1 MRRALVS
8 SAVVLLVGVGLFVG
22 VRYYHLRSAALDW
35 EEPVPDILTEKLEK
49 QADTLRVTFTSRI
62 DAPLPAIWDAF
73 SQPERSAEF
82 SDTVRVARL
91 LRAEE
96 NRKLVL
102 FEMTLLG
109 QPQRLSLEFTFVPGE
124 HLARIRSVESQL
136 SDIRAEYRFTSSPDG
151 RKTLLTYTG
160 TIRDKARLPVPLA
173 LQKSAARES
182 FVSTVRALK
191 RSLAQSG
198 SVGAGPSISVP
209 EITAP

>member
-1 MRRALVS
+1 MRRALIG
-8 SAVVLLVGVGLFVG
+8 SAVVLLVGAGLFAG

-35 EEPVPDILTEKLEK
+35 EGPVPEIVTEKLEK
-49 QADTLRVTFTSRI
+49 QADTLNLAFTSRI

-82 SDTVRVARL
+82 SDTVRVSRL
-91 LRAEE
+91 LQAGE

-109 QPQRLSLEFTFVPGE
+109 QPQRLSLEFTFVPDR
-124 HLARIRSVESQL
+124 HRVRIRSVESQL
-136 SDIRAEYRFTSSPDG
+136 SDIQAEYCFTPSPDG

-160 TIRDKARLPVPLA
+160 TLRDKARLPVPLA

-191 RSLAQSG
+191 RSLGQAESG
-198 SVGAGPSISVP
+198 AV
-209 EITAP
+209 

>member
-1 MRRALVS
+1 MRRALVG
-8 SAVVLLVGVGLFVG
+8 SAAVLLIGVGLFAG

-35 EEPVPDILTEKLEK
+35 EGPVPEILAEKLEK
-49 QADTLRVTFTSRI
+49 QTDTLSLAFTSRI

-82 SDTVRVARL
+82 SDTVRVSRL
-91 LRAEE
+91 LQAGE

-102 FEMTLLG
+102 FEMTLLN
-109 QPQRLSLEFTFVPGE
+109 QPQRLSLEFIFVPGE
-124 HLARIRSVESQL
+124 HLVRISSVESQL
-136 SDIRAEYRFTSSPDG
+136 SDIRAEYRFTPSPDG

-160 TIRDKARLPVPLA
+160 TLRDKARLPIPLA

-191 RSLAQSG
+191 RSLGQADSG
-198 SVGAGPSISVP
+198 AV
-209 EITAP
+209 

>member
-1 MRRALVS
+1 MRRALIG
-8 SAVVLLVGVGLFVG
+8 SAAVLLVGAGLFAS

-35 EEPVPDILTEKLEK
+35 EGSVPEILTEKLEK
-49 QADTLRVTFTSRI
+49 QADTLSLAFTSRI

-82 SDTVRVARL
+82 SDTVRVSRL
-91 LRAEE
+91 LQAGE

-109 QPQRLSLEFTFVPGE
+109 QPQRLSLEFTFVPDR
-124 HLARIRSVESQL
+124 HRVRIRSVESQL
-136 SDIRAEYRFTSSPDG
+136 SDIQAEYRFTPSPDG

-160 TIRDKARLPVPLA
+160 TLRDKARLPVPLT

-191 RSLAQSG
+191 RSLGQTESG
-198 SVGAGPSISVP
+198 AV
-209 EITAP
+209 

>member
-1 MRRALVS
+1 MRRALIG
-8 SAVVLLVGVGLFVG
+8 SAVVLLIGVGLFAG

-35 EEPVPDILTEKLEK
+35 EGPVPEIVTEKLEK
-49 QADTLRVTFTSRI
+49 QADTLSLAFTSRI

-82 SDTVRVARL
+82 SDTVRASRL
-91 LRAEE
+91 LQAGE

-109 QPQRLSLEFTFVPGE
+109 QPQRLSLEFTFVPDR
-124 HLARIRSVESQL
+124 HRVRIRSVESQL
-136 SDIRAEYRFTSSPDG
+136 SDIRAEYRFTPSPDG

-160 TIRDKARLPVPLA
+160 TLRDKARLPVPLA
-173 LQKSAARES
+173 LQKSVARES

-191 RSLAQSG
+191 RSLGEAESG
-198 SVGAGPSISVP
+198 AV
-209 EITAP
+209 

>member
-1 MRRALVS
+1 MRRALVG
-8 SAVVLLVGVGLFVG
+8 SAAVLLIGVGLFAG
-22 VRYYHLRSAALDW
+22 IRYHHLRSAALDW
-35 EEPVPDILTEKLEK
+35 EGPVPEILTEKLEK
-49 QADTLRVTFTSRI
+49 QADTLNLAFTSRI

-73 SQPERSAEF
+73 SRPERSAGF
-82 SDTVRVARL
+82 SDTVRVSRL
-91 LRAEE
+91 LRAGE

-124 HLARIRSVESQL
+124 HLVRISSVESQL
-136 SDIRAEYRFTSSPDG
+136 NDIRAEYRFTPSPDG

-160 TIRDKARLPVPLA
+160 TLRDKARLPIPLA

-191 RSLAQSG
+191 RSLGQAKSG
-198 SVGAGPSISVP
+198 AV
-209 EITAP
+209 